1 MQRYWRK
8 YKQLLDYAM
17 QSYNGGKFE
26 VIRKGCDYYY
36 EYDIVSAYPYE
47 IANLVDISTGIVEY
61 SHTVIE
67 SATYGFVK
75 CVIMIPAKVYSPI
88 ALKWGS
94 VNIYPVGHYMKVITL
109 AEYRYMLSVGCEI
122 DVIDGW
128 YITCKTV
135 RYPYREQIRRLFEYK
150 KQYKKSGDHLRYHTV
165 KILLN
170 SLYGKFVQLIAANGK
185 YNASTCWNPIYGAI
199 ITANTR
205 IRVSEMQNK
214 YQSVVAVHTDSIIST
229 KPLDIELGSELGDW
243 GYETE
248 GDGVILG
255 SGIYQIGAVNKY
267 RGFRSTTDLLTM
279 IDHPRSTMRLFN
291 KRAISWRECVFHN
304 WDTARINRFEEQNK
318 KLHVQFDKKR
328 IWINDYKT
336 FRDVLTR
343 RVNSVPHFTDGFTV

>member
-1 MQRYWRK
+1 
-8 YKQLLDYAM
+8 
-17 QSYNGGKFE
+17 
-26 VIRKGCDYYY
+26 
-36 EYDIVSAYPYE
+36 
-47 IANLVDISTGIVEY
+47 
-61 SHTVIE
+61 
-67 SATYGFVK
+67 
-75 CVIMIPAKVYSPI
+75 
-88 ALKWGS
+88 
-94 VNIYPVGHYMKVITL
+94 
-109 AEYRYMLSVGCEI
+109 
-122 DVIDGW
+122 
-128 YITCKTV
+128 
-135 RYPYREQIRRLFEYK
+135 
-150 KQYKKSGDHLRYHTV
+150 
-165 KILLN
+165 
-170 SLYGKFVQLIAANGK
+170 
-185 YNASTCWNPIYGAI
+185 
-199 ITANTR
+199 
-205 IRVSEMQNK
+205 MQNK

-229 KPLDIELGSELGDW
+229 EPLDIELGSELGDW